1 MQETDYRAQIEAH
14 RKQWIDA
21 LRSGNYKQ
29 GGGYLHRQDKD
40 AYCCLG
46 VACKL
51 AGTDAAPRTVKVTKQ
66 NPQTGRIDVVELVV
80 TVFGSDDKNE
90 SVLPNDVMEW
100 LGLLDNNPV
109 IDFPNGAAPPEGT
122 SVAELNDKGWSFD
135 KIADAIEAYG
145 FISYNDA
152 LKEPLN
158 A

>member
-1 MQETDYRAQIEAH
+1 MQETEYRAQIEAH

-29 GGGYLHRQDKD
+29 GTQYLHRRADNS
-40 AYCCLG
+40 YCCLG
-46 VACKL
+46 VACAL
-51 AGTDAAPRTVKVTKQ
+51 AGTKAEPKEVRAHRRDPA
-66 NPQTGRIDVVELVV
+66 TGHVHDSTIVV
-80 TVFGSDDKNE
+80 TVFGANE
-90 SVLPNDVMEW
+90 ANEAVLPADVMEW

-109 IDFPNGAAPPEGT
+109 IDFPNGDAPRAGT

-135 KIADAIEAYG
+135 QIADAIEAYG